1 MTLDP
6 TDERHRLQIRR
17 KELLDRE
24 DLTRQSRETVELDQT
39 RVGRLSRMDALQAQA
54 MSLATDRRRLVEI
67 QRIEAA
73 LDRLECGE
81 FGYCTV
87 CGDEIGTSRLELD
100 PATPICIAC
109 ASRA

>member
-6 TDERHRLQIRR
+6 TDERQRLQVRR

-24 DLTRQSRETVELDQT
+24 ALTRQSREAEEHDQT

-54 MSLATDRRRLVEI
+54 MSLETDRRLLVEI

-81 FGYCTV
+81 FGYCND
-87 CGDEIGTSRLELD
+87 CGDVIGTSRLELD

-109 ASRA
+109 ASRT